1 MVAKSVYSL
10 HPSFSRNFP
19 QNGCREEFYLATRE
33 DLLTVMGM
41 SVPAGRYVVFP
52 AKDPRNNSWTLKM
65 RNESAGVEPREL
77 PPVANAGH

>member
-33 DLLTVMGM
+33 DLLTAMGM
-41 SVPAGRYVVFP
+41 SVPAGRYVEEKSIGRLVQ
-52 AKDPRNNSWTLKM
+52 
-65 RNESAGVEPREL
+65 
-77 PPVANAGH
+77 